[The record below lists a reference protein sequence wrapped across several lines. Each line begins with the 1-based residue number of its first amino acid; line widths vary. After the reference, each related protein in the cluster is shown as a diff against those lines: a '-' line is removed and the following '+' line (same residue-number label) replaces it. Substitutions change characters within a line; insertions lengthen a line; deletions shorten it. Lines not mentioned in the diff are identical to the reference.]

1 MNSITAELRAIES
14 RLEALCNDPGTR
26 TPQSTR
32 ALLRSA
38 SGVVMVARWQVE
50 DRDEAR
56 LTRVLAGDGSDI

>member
-14 RLEALCNDPGTR
+14 RLEALCNDPGTL
-26 TPQSTR
+26 TPHSTR

-50 DRDEAR
+50 DHDDAR
-56 LTRVLAGDGSDI
+56 LVRVLAGDGSEV